1 MKNILNN
8 FKNIFKKFD
17 NKKFYILAGIIFVL
31 NVFLFYM
38 QGIQPVG
45 DDAVNTYH
53 SDLPMHFNKIYNW
66 ETFKYDYSTNYSLFH
81 IILQIFKLF
90 DNIIPI
96 QIPTA
101 ILLAGMNLWTL
112 LLVRKYLSKG
122 KKENYIVNLMS
133 IAITT
138 VSMIIIPFHMPFFGI
153 GSPNQWHNPTYTII
167 RPLMVLSFIEFEQIF
182 INKNKTK
189 PWSFMLHTAI
199 CMSLKPSFLMT
210 FIPGTLMFT
219 LFKNKNL
226 KENIKQC
233 FNLFT
238 LYIPSL
244 IIFLG
249 QSLAVTGDSATTINL
264 MLGGNWIQY
273 APFGNVIY
281 AIIIANLF
289 YITFLI
295 LNRKQLDKNIICVSI
310 VLLCSILEALLFGE
324 TGARSSHLNFLSPY
338 YTAMFISY
346 LPAIKGIYIDKTY
359 KTNFILNTILFLHVY
374 SGFMYYLRFLI
385 GLSYY

>member
-1 MKNILNN
+1 MEKTLEN
-8 FKNIFKKFD
+8 FKKIFKKFD
-17 NKKFYILAGIIFVL
+17 DKKFYIVAGIIFLL

-45 DDAVNTYH
+45 DDTSNIFH

-81 IILQIFKLF
+81 IVLQLFKLF
-90 DNIIPI
+90 DSIIPI

-122 KKENYIVNLMS
+122 KKEDYIVNLMS
-133 IAITT
+133 IVITT

-167 RPLMVLSFIEFEQIF
+167 RPLMILSFIEFEHLF
-182 INKNKTK
+182 IKNKKNK
-189 PWSFMLHTAI
+189 PWLFILYTTI

-210 FIPGTLMFT
+210 FIPGTLIFV

-233 FNLFT
+233 FKLFI
-238 LYIPSL
+238 LYLPSL
-244 IIFLG
+244 IIFIG
-249 QSLAVTGDSATTINL
+249 QSLAVTGDSATTINF
-264 MLGGNWIQY
+264 MFGGNWIQY

-295 LNRKQLDKNIICVSI
+295 LNYKKLDKTTLCVSI
-310 VLLCSILEALLFGE
+310 ILICSIIEALLFGE

-346 LPAIKGIYIDKTY
+346 LPAIKGVYIDKTY
-359 KTNFILNTILFLHVY
+359 KSNLALNIILFLHIY